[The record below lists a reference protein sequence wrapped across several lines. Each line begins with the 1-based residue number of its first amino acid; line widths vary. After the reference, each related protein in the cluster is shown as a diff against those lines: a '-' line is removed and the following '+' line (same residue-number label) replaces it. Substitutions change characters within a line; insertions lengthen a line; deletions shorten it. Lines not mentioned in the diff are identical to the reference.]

1 MKAFNVG
8 VLHGFS
14 GLNVDEF
21 DPPVDSPRQEMPRSQ
36 FTPVIHPDAFWPA
49 ALCNDAVERSSY
61 SAAGK
66 AGIYFERQTLT
77 SERVDDAQH
86 A

>member
-1 MKAFNVG
+1 MKTFDVC

-21 DPPVDSPRQEMPRSQ
+21 DPPVDSPRQEMPGGQ
-36 FTPVIHPDAFWPA
+36 FTPVIHPDAFWPT
-49 ALCNDAVERSSY
+49 ALCNHAVECSSY
-61 SAAGK
+61 SSAGK
-66 AGIYFERQTLT
+66 AGIDFERQTLT